1 MYSVHTLKRRIRF
14 FHYCPSGTI
23 SRTIGMLN
31 TYVWN
36 EEVLRTVYFHSFTK
50 ACYIVQVT
58 IVRKTEAALTAK
70 FEIDMI
76 QTYHITLN
84 VNKILSLTNLSGE
97 EYVPIAIRT
106 TTLGTLVT
114 TSYYY
119 EYVPIAIRTVQQEE
133 QQKKRRRKRKK
144 IKNFKTQINSAL
156 CLATWRISF

>member
-1 MYSVHTLKRRIRF
+1 M
-14 FHYCPSGTI
+14 
-23 SRTIGMLN
+23 
-31 TYVWN
+31 
-36 EEVLRTVYFHSFTK
+36 LRTVYFHSFIK

-84 VNKILSLTNLSGE
+84 VNKILSVTNLSGE

-133 QQKKRRRKRKK
+133 QQKKIRRKRKK
-144 IKNFKTQINSAL
+144 IKKN
-156 CLATWRISF
+156 

>member
-1 MYSVHTLKRRIRF
+1 M
-14 FHYCPSGTI
+14 
-23 SRTIGMLN
+23 
-31 TYVWN
+31 
-36 EEVLRTVYFHSFTK
+36 LRTVYLHSFIK

-58 IVRKTEAALTAK
+58 IVRKAEAALTAK
-70 FEIDMI
+70 FDIDMI

-97 EYVPIAIRT
+97 EYVPIPIRT

-119 EYVPIAIRTVQQEE
+119 EYVPIAIWTVQQEE

-144 IKNFKTQINSAL
+144 DKNF
-156 CLATWRISF
+156 